1 MKNYG
6 IQKVKLKNNA
16 KKRKSNANLPHAKCN
31 WKGKPVIFQL
41 ERARLSLRDHVKVNT
56 FDSVGLEWGLRLG
69 VANKLLGADAAGHW
83 KAL

>member
-1 MKNYG
+1 M
-6 IQKVKLKNNA
+6 
-16 KKRKSNANLPHAKCN
+16 
-31 WKGKPVIFQL
+31 IFQR
-41 ERARLSLRDHVKVNT
+41 ERACLSLRDHVKVNT